1 MDIPEPKSPSFAP
14 SVTPP
19 VATVEDVQRD
29 LRLLRDDVARLTQE
43 MTNYVSKTGRK
54 AIRDANE
61 QLEDVVRERPIA
73 AVAIAMGLGFLC
85 GAAAFWRR

>member
-1 MDIPEPKSPSFAP
+1 MDVPEPKSPSVAP
-14 SVTPP
+14 SGAPP

-29 LRLLRDDVARLTQE
+29 LRLLREDVARLTQE

-61 QLEDVVRERPIA
+61 QLEDAVRERPIA